1 VEDFGSAGES
11 RPSALDM
18 LELLVAEAPVD
29 RYEKVVDDARARGA
43 GPEHLAELERARDL
57 SLRIRDLFER
67 RRQREAGLV
76 ALVDTVRDL
85 TLPYTLD
92 TLLKVI
98 VRRTRLLFGVDMS
111 WVSLYDPQQG
121 GSLVRAADGQ
131 ASAITVGFRV
141 PMAGG
146 LGLRAMKEAGPFS
159 TSDYLADRTFTHS
172 DEIDAVVRAEGLRSM
187 MAVPLQRDNNEV
199 AGVLYAAG
207 RSVRHFGPDEISL
220 MVSLADLVSVA
231 IEKARLLD
239 GTRREIAELAED
251 TLRERGSSQLA
262 RQLRSTHSRLIDL
275 VLAGSDLQLLT
286 TEAAALLGGPLSVR
300 DPAGRVLAATGT
312 VPAADADGVAAATLD
327 AHAERRPV
335 RAAGGL
341 WVAPAAAGQE
351 MLGTLVLGPP
361 EGTERAGE
369 AASSGAAGT
378 TGAAGATGG
387 ADEHHAELLGMVAQC
402 IAVLLLMQRSAA
414 AADGQARDELLRD
427 LITGSPALLDQV
439 VERARRLSLD
449 LDEPHVVVAVR
460 PEGGIQGR
468 ALVWASAYAHRHR
481 GLRTLAGDCLVFL
494 LPGTDPCAASAA
506 LTKELTA
513 VLGRRVT
520 AGSSGPAGKPAAIA
534 TTYQEARRC
543 LDAVVALG
551 GIGSTASPQE
561 LGFLGLLLSEN
572 PNTGEFIN
580 HTIGAVLDYDNLQ
593 RTELARTLEEYF
605 AAGGSPTYAAERL
618 HVHPNT
624 VSRRLERITELLG
637 EKWQEPARALE
648 VQLAIQLHRTRCV
661 LQRSQDHRRADHRTS
676 G

>member
-1 VEDFGSAGES
+1 
-11 RPSALDM
+11 M
-18 LELLVAEAPVD
+18 LELLVAEAPAD
-29 RYEKVVDDARARGA
+29 RYEKVVTDARADGVTPHR
-43 GPEHLAELERARDL
+43 LAELERARDL

-67 RRQREAGLV
+67 RRQREAGLA

-85 TLPYTLD
+85 TLPYTLS

-111 WVSLYDPQQG
+111 WVALFDPQQK

-131 ASAITVGFRV
+131 ASAITVGFRM
-141 PMAGG
+141 PLSGG
-146 LGLRAMKEAGPFS
+146 LGLRAMKLAGPFS
-159 TSDYLADRTFTHS
+159 TPDYLTDETFTHAEET
-172 DEIDAVVRAEGLRSM
+172 DGVVRAEGLRAV
-187 MAVPLQRDNNEV
+187 MAVPLQRDNEV
-199 AGVLYAAG
+199 TGVLYAAG

-231 IEKARLLD
+231 IEKASLLD
-239 GTRREIAELAED
+239 RTRQEIAEVAED
-251 TLRERGSSQLA
+251 TERERSSSQLA
-262 RQLRSTHSRLIDL
+262 QQLRSTHSRLIDL
-275 VLAGSDLQLLT
+275 VLAGNDLQVLT
-286 TEAAALLGGPLSVR
+286 TEAGRLLGGSLSVR
-300 DPAGRVLAATGT
+300 DAAGRE
-312 VPAADADGVAAATLD
+312 VAAAGSVPETAVADEVATASLD

-335 RAAGGL
+335 RTAGGL
-341 WVAPAAAGQE
+341 WVAPAAAGAE
-351 MLGTLVLGPP
+351 MLGTLVLLPP
-361 EGTERAGE
+361 EEPD
-369 AASSGAAGT
+369 
-378 TGAAGATGG
+378 ATGT
-387 ADEHHAELLGMVAQC
+387 ADPPEDAEEAERHRVQLLAMVAQC

-414 AADGQARDELLRD
+414 VADGQARDELLRD
-427 LITGSPALLDQV
+427 LLSGSPSVLEQV
-439 VERARRLSLD
+439 AERARRLSLD
-449 LDEPHVVVAVR
+449 LDEPHVVVATR

-494 LPGTDPCAASAA
+494 LPGTDPGAASAA
-506 LTKELTA
+506 LSKELTS

-520 AGSSGPAGKPAAIA
+520 AGSSGPAGNPAAIA
-534 TTYQEARRC
+534 TVYQEARRC

-551 GIGSTASPQE
+551 GVGSTASPQE

-572 PNTGEFIN
+572 PDTGDFIS

-605 AAGGSPTYAAERL
+605 ASGGSPTYAAERL

-637 EKWQEPARALE
+637 EKWQEPAQALE
-648 VQLAIQLHRTRCV
+648 VQVALQLHRTRRV
-661 LQRSQDHRRADHRTS
+661 LTRKQELHRAAPAR